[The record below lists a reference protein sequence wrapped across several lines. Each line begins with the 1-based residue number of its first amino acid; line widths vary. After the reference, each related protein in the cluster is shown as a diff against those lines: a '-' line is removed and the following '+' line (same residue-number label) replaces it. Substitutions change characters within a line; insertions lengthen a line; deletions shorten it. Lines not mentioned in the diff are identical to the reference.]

1 MEVDLEQKITEFD
14 YERFLPKGMLENID
28 KDSPEFKLMIK
39 QMNFDTKTKY
49 EQHLENQKEY
59 QEYM

>member
-1 MEVDLEQKITEFD
+1 
-14 YERFLPKGMLENID
+14 MLENID

-59 QEYM
+59 QEYMQALSYMTEEEG